1 MKTGGNLKGAI
12 VRKKPSD
19 LDPATAH
26 AAVEQA
32 EEFGFR
38 VRDLIDRGH
47 QPRHAIV
54 IALKNVG
61 MYEILC
67 KRPGAM
73 ERIFA
78 YFEGE
83 VSRLQ
88 KKMDEGAKIV
98 RGVPV
103 VVKDGQK
110 MRILGPDGLPL
121 QKVSGE

>member
-1 MKTGGNLKGAI
+1 MKTGGNLKGAVI
-12 VRKKPSD
+12 RKRPSD

-47 QPRHAIV
+47 QPRHAIE
-54 IALKNVG
+54 IALKNIG
-61 MYEILC
+61 MYEILA
-67 KRPGAM
+67 KREGAM

-83 VSRLQ
+83 VNRLK

-103 VVKDGQK
+103 VVKNGGK
-110 MRILGPDGLPL
+110 IRILGPDGMPL